1 MTEVGNPHTVS
12 VMFQNQHG
20 EQKERER
27 GPDAPFG
34 ARSSPDE
41 SPLVVIVR
49 LLAATVALLSACV
62 RLVRR
67 EGTAMV
73 RDLAG
78 GLMLLGAA
86 ALVAVLILGLALT
99 AAILIL
105 SLTVKPWAAVLIVL
119 GASVLLAWV
128 MVVLGVRQLRLT
140 RLTKFARKV
149 KEDLRRLHGEIEA
162 LQRRWTPKGH

>member
-12 VMFQNQHG
+12 VMRQDRHG
-20 EQKERER
+20 EKERGR
-27 GPDAPFG
+27 SPDAPFG

-49 LLAATVALLSACV
+49 LLAATVALLSAYV

-86 ALVAVLILGLALT
+86 ALVAILIPSLALT

-119 GASVLLAWV
+119 GASVFLAWV
-128 MVVLGVRQLRLT
+128 MVVLGVRRLRLT

-149 KEDLRRLHGEIEA
+149 KEDLRWLHGEIEA